1 MQSRDLWHLQLVI
14 QANDLHM
21 ESTLYIEAIRARYS
35 DSDSW
40 VIDGL
45 DLHVDAGSVIAIV
58 GRNGSGK
65 TTLAH
70 CLLGIIPHVTP
81 GICQGHA
88 FLNGEDLLPKPIA
101 ERLSL
106 IGYSFQ
112 DTESQILFG
121 TVADILDLRR
131 QRGHTSL
138 AIKVL
143 ELLHGAYLVRRDAE
157 ELSGGESQRVALA
170 SALVNE
176 PSLVIYDEA
185 TTALDPETRRHFM
198 VLIQELRRRGC
209 IVLLLGQRA
218 EMLSPYCDALFFF
231 EKGHLV
237 KDEKSVNNLHSRPA
251 EFWERIGAIIQ
262 GEKEPAPSLML
273 SDVSFYRKGNSH
285 FKLGP
290 INLRIP
296 SGENIA
302 VVGPNGCGKTTLFLL
317 LFGLLRARSGTFSL
331 DNIPS
336 SPMKSNNWIRCLN
349 MVTQSPTAQ
358 IVGGTVFEEI
368 TNSLSYLNSE
378 LLSVWG
384 EIQADFPYLRNN
396 LDPLELSYGQ
406 QRMLGILMALIGKHT
421 ILLIDEPEQG
431 LDDLAVQYVTHWLT
445 SNRNKREKT
454 VVFST
459 HDLAFAAKC
468 ADRVVLMNEGV
479 ILGETVSNNPG
490 ELEKWYFENIGR
502 VHHA

>member
-1 MQSRDLWHLQLVI
+1 
-14 QANDLHM
+14 M
-21 ESTLYIEAIRARYS
+21 ESTLCIETIRAKYS

-40 VIDGL
+40 IIDEL
-45 DLHVDAGSVIAIV
+45 DLHADAGSVIAIV

-65 TTLAH
+65 STLAH

-88 FLNGEDLLPKPIA
+88 LLNGEDLLSKPIA
-101 ERLSL
+101 DRLSS

-121 TVADILDLRR
+121 TVADVLDLRR
-131 QRGHTSL
+131 QRKNTSL
-138 AIKVL
+138 AMKAL
-143 ELLHGAYLVRRDAE
+143 HLLHGAYLVRRDAE

-176 PSLVIYDEA
+176 PPLVIYDEA
-185 TTALDPETRRHFM
+185 TTALDPETRRNFM
-198 VLIQELRRRGC
+198 LLIQELKSKGC
-209 IVLLLGQRA
+209 IVLLLGQRT
-218 EMLSPYCDALFFF
+218 EVLSPYCDALFFL

-237 KDEKSVNNLHSRPA
+237 KAEKSVSNFHSHPA
-251 EFWERIGAIIQ
+251 KFWKRIGAIIH
-262 GEKEPAPSLML
+262 GGTEPAPSFML

-290 INLRIP
+290 INLHIS

-317 LFGLLRARSGTFSL
+317 LFGLLKARSGTFSL

-336 SPMKSNNWIRCLN
+336 SPIKSNKWITCLN

-358 IVGGTVFEEI
+358 IVGGTVSEEV
-368 TNSLSYLNSE
+368 TSSLSYLNGG
-378 LLSVWG
+378 LLSVWDA
-384 EIQADFPYLRNN
+384 IQAEFPYLRND

-406 QRMLGILMALIGKHT
+406 QRMLGMLMALMGKHT

-431 LDDLAVQYVTHWLT
+431 LDDLAVQYVIHWLI
-445 SNRNKREKT
+445 SNRKKREKT

-459 HDLAFAAKC
+459 HDFAFATQC
-468 ADRVVLMNEGV
+468 ADRVILMNEGI
-479 ILGETVSNNPG
+479 ILGETVSNDPG
-490 ELEKWYFENIGR
+490 ELEEWYFENIGR
-502 VHHA
+502 AHHA